1 MKMIEITYSDMFL
14 IAIIV
19 VLLVQWVR
27 SCVELVALKRE
38 MLQGLFALY
47 EGEAEIIV
55 DERERSIRLQSKEK
69 KA

>member
-1 MKMIEITYSDMFL
+1 MIEITYSDMFL

-27 SCVELVALKRE
+27 SRVELVALKRE

-55 DERERSIRLQSKEK
+55 DERERSIRLQSKEQ